1 MTKPSE
7 KVTLANLKHF
17 ALGRL
22 GRREL
27 SIKGITERIYRRFPE
42 ADPDDVVITLEWLQE
57 QNYLNDE
64 RFGGVLFRY
73 CLNRGQGRIRIRQ
86 ALQKEGLSAELIERI
101 FDEADVDWFT
111 HAFETHQRRFVN
123 KPIIDDREKARQ
135 LRFLQYRG
143 FTAEECFFAL
153 DEHVSLLSD
162 NT

>member
-1 MTKPSE
+1 MTKSSE
-7 KVTLANLKHF
+7 TATLANLKHF

-27 SIKGITERIYRRFPE
+27 SIKGVNERIYRRFPE
-42 ADPDDVVITLEWLQE
+42 ADPADVLLTLEWLQE

-86 ALQKEGLSAELIERI
+86 ALQKEGLSAELIERL
-101 FDEADVDWFT
+101 FDEADVDWFA

-123 KPIIDDREKARQ
+123 KPVTDDREKARQ

-143 FTAEECFFAL
+143 FSADECFSAL
-153 DEHVSLLSD
+153 EEHLSLLSA